1 VRLLAKLQRG
11 VLARAAACVAAWLLV
26 APATAQE
33 QQSAASRE
41 MPDTQQIAQALE
53 KVRADTSLASE
64 RKTRTLNWVDSPDEK
79 PRSGELPAWLQW
91 IADLFRW
98 TGESARVLVWV
109 ACAVLAGML
118 VTFLVRLIGQFGAT
132 GRTERFVAPTHV
144 RDLDIRPESLPPDI
158 GRAARSLWDQGQQR
172 PALALLYRGLLS
184 RLAHVHG
191 VPVRDSSTEGDCL
204 RLAESH
210 VTAERAGFVARLIRV
225 WQRAVYGGEQ
235 IETGTVHELCDGF
248 APMLDASEA
257 SPHNAPAEQ
266 SA

>member
-1 VRLLAKLQRG
+1 
-11 VLARAAACVAAWLLV
+11 VLVPVAACVAAGLLLV
-26 APATAQE
+26 PAIAQE

-41 MPDTQQIAQALE
+41 SPGAQQIVQALE
-53 KVRADTSLASE
+53 KLRADTSLASE
-64 RKTRTLNWVDSPDEK
+64 RKMRTLNWADSPEEK
-79 PRSGELPAWLQW
+79 PRSGELPAWLEW

-118 VTFLVRLIGQFGAT
+118 VTFLLRLIGQFGT
-132 GRTERFVAPTHV
+132 TPRTERFVAPTHV
-144 RDLDIRPESLPPDI
+144 RDLDIRPESLPADI
-158 GRAARSLWDQGQQR
+158 GSAARSLWDQGHQR

-210 VTAERAGFVARLIRV
+210 MSAERAGFVARLIRV

-235 IETGTVHELCDGF
+235 IETGVVHALCDGF
-248 APMLDASEA
+248 APMLDAPAES
-257 SPHNAPAEQ
+257 SLRNAPAEQ